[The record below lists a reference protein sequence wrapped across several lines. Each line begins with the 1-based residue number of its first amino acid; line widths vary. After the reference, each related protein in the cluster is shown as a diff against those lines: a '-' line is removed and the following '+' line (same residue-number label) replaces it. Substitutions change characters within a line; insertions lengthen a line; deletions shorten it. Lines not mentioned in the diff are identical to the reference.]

1 MFSERTLNCYGLD
14 WFGGFFVK
22 NLTFWN
28 PFRAKFNQFEGVQDP
43 HQFQTMGSSGD
54 DSALTIAV
62 ISKSISLKDST
73 KSELFKIN

>member
-28 PFRAKFNQFEGVQDP
+28 PFRAKFNQFEGVP
-43 HQFQTMGSSGD
+43 HQFQTIGSSGD

-73 KSELFKIN
+73 